1 MNLLELFR
9 TKNLAAELKLSE
21 EGFVTKISEIGN
33 LEYLPKCSVDLE
45 SKNLLAN
52 LTMWSSGECD
62 LLVTDESAEEVLINE
77 TRILQSEDEVENYL
91 EQAYGRLR
99 FVNNRAS

>member
-9 TKNLAAELKLSE
+9 TKNLAAEMKLSK
-21 EGFVTKISEIGN
+21 EGFVTKISGIGD
-33 LEYLPKCSVDLE
+33 LEYLRKCSVNLE

-99 FVNNRAS
+99 VVNNRAS